1 VNPKFLTLVI
11 APSLALLILNVTIGS
26 NAGIFAQT
34 MSSAPTVKITH
45 PTPDQQISTNN
56 GTLRISGISSDNST
70 SNCEVSIIANNVKP
84 YQRTVPNKDDDY
96 SSWSF
101 TLNSSY
107 TPIKEGPNKLTS
119 KISCLAIPANATK
132 WYSVN
137 FTGVFKDITT
147 SDNQSQEVSNNT
159 NMIANNTQM
168 EIDANNT
175 QMEIDAN
182 NTQMDID
189 ANNTQMDIDANNTQM
204 ESLNKTTEKTSNV
217 SSQSSVMIP
226 PANLKNMSALV
237 KLDKDPISRGSLQT
251 VRLNISDL
259 NTGQPLSNAT
269 VEATIT
275 GPSGKSIVFE
285 NMTAAT
291 GETSFSWKV
300 ARVSETGLVHIKFR
314 LFAPGFEP
322 IEMMTAF
329 EVVKNLNPD
338 NLDPFT

>member
-1 VNPKFLTLVI
+1 MNPEFLALMMFS
-11 APSLALLILNVTIGS
+11 SLAFLILNVTIGS
-26 NAGIFAQT
+26 NPGIFAQT
-34 MSSAPTVKITH
+34 LNSAPTVKITH

-70 SNCEVSIIANNVKP
+70 SNCEISIIANNVKP
-84 YQRTVPNKDDDY
+84 YQRTVPNKENDY

-107 TPIKEGPNKLTS
+107 TPIKEGQNKLTS

-159 NMIANNTQM
+159 NINVNTTQM
-168 EIDANNT
+168 DVNV
-175 QMEIDAN
+175 N
-182 NTQMDID
+182 NTQMD
-189 ANNTQMDIDANNTQM
+189 
-204 ESLNKTTEKTSNV
+204 SLNKTTQKTSNV
-217 SSQSSVMIP
+217 SSQSSVVIP
-226 PANLKNMSALV
+226 PVNMKKLSAVV
-237 KLDKDPISRGSLQT
+237 KSDMDPIPRGSLQT
-251 VRLNISDL
+251 VRLNVSDL

-285 NMTAAT
+285 NMTSAA
-291 GETSFSWKV
+291 GETSFSWKI
-300 ARVSETGLVHIKFR
+300 ARISETGLVHIIFR
-314 LFAPGFEP
+314 ISAPGSEP
-322 IEMMTAF
+322 MEMMTAF
-329 EVVKNLNPD
+329 EVVKNLSHD

>member
-1 VNPKFLTLVI
+1 VNPGF
-11 APSLALLILNVTIGS
+11 LALMMSSSVAFLILNVTIGS

-34 MSSAPTVKITH
+34 LSSVPTVKIMH

-70 SNCEVSIIANNVKP
+70 SNCEITIIANNVKP
-84 YQRTVPNKDDDY
+84 YQRTVPNKENDY

-107 TPIKEGPNKLTS
+107 TPIKEGQNKLTS

-147 SDNQSQEVSNNT
+147 SDNQSQEVSNNKNINVNT
-159 NMIANNTQM
+159 TQLDVNVNNTK
-168 EIDANNT
+168 
-175 QMEIDAN
+175 
-182 NTQMDID
+182 MD
-189 ANNTQMDIDANNTQM
+189 
-204 ESLNKTTEKTSNV
+204 SLNKTTQKNSNV
-217 SSQSSVMIP
+217 SSQSSVIIP
-226 PANLKNMSALV
+226 PANMKKLSAVV
-237 KLDKDPISRGSLQT
+237 KSDMDPIPRGSLQT
-251 VRLNISDL
+251 VRLNVSDL

-285 NMTAAT
+285 NMTSAA
-291 GETSFSWKV
+291 GETSFSWKI
-300 ARVSETGLVHIKFR
+300 ARISETGLVHIKFR
-314 LFAPGFEP
+314 ISAPASEP
-322 IEMMTAF
+322 MEMMTAF
-329 EVVKNLNPD
+329 EVVKNLSPD